1 MIAVLLMRRTPNVT
15 ERGNVSY
22 RNFHTSGRSVLLAEN
37 GVAATSHPHAT
48 RVALDVLR
56 GGGNAVDAA
65 VAAAAVLAVVEPA
78 MTSIGGDCFV
88 LLSKQGAPPIGLNG
102 SGRAPAAATLDWFLD
117 KRIAAIGPEMPH
129 AVTVPGAIDAWCRL
143 VADHGTRDIGT
154 LLQPAIDAAESGHPV
169 PPRVAYDWSGALPR
183 ISHDAATKAIFLPGG
198 RPPAVGDR
206 HRNPKHAET
215 LRQIARHGRA
225 GFYDGAVM
233 EDLVGHLRELGGLHT
248 PDDFAAQRC
257 DYVTPITAPYRGH
270 EVCEIPPNGQGITAL
285 IILKILQH
293 FDLSEARCGLADW
306 IHLIAEASKAA
317 YLVRDTEIGDPAAMR
332 VTPESLL
339 DDARIRAAVSRIA
352 RDRVQGPVETDAE
365 KHTDTTYLTVVDRDR
380 NAVSFINSLFQ
391 AFGSGITGPRSGVL
405 LHNRGISFRVTPGH
419 PNAIGARKRP
429 MHTIIP
435 AMLLKDGK
443 AVMPFGVMGGH
454 YQATGHASFV
464 SGLLDRGLDPQQAN
478 EAPRH
483 FAYGGALQLE
493 EGVPDDVAA
502 ELARRG
508 HVIERVPKPLG
519 GCQAIW
525 IDHARGVLMG
535 ASDPRKDGCAF
546 GY

>member
-1 MIAVLLMRRTPNVT
+1 M
-15 ERGNVSY
+15 SY

-37 GVAATSHPHAT
+37 GIAATSHPHAT

-88 LLSKQGAPPIGLNG
+88 LLSRQGAPPIGLNG

-117 KRIAAIGPEMPH
+117 QRIASIEPEMPH

-143 VADHGTRDIGT
+143 VADHGTRDIGA
-154 LLQPAIDAAESGHPV
+154 LLQPAIEAAEQGHPV
-169 PPRVAYDWSGALPR
+169 PPRIAYDWSTSIAR
-183 ISHDAATKAIFLPGG
+183 ISHDPTTKAIFLPGG
-198 RPPAVGDR
+198 RTPSVGDR
-206 HRNPKHAET
+206 HRNPKLAET
-215 LRQIARHGRA
+215 LRTIARHGSD
-225 GFYDGAVM
+225 GFYRGAVM
-233 EDLVGHLRELGGLHT
+233 EDLVGHLRALGGLHT
-248 PDDFAAQRC
+248 PDDFAAQRA
-257 DYVTPITAPYRGH
+257 DYVAPISAAYRGH
-270 EVCEIPPNGQGITAL
+270 ELCEIPPNGQGIAAL

-293 FDLSEARCGLADW
+293 FDLSEARCSLADR

-317 YLVRDTEIGDPAAMR
+317 YEVRDTEIGDPAAMR
-332 VTPESLL
+332 VTADSLL
-339 DDARIRAAVSRIA
+339 DDQRIRAAVDRIKP
-352 RDRVQGPVETDAE
+352 DRAQQAAALGAAPDGTQDGAE
-365 KHTDTTYLTVVDRDR
+365 HKDTTYLTVVDRDR

-391 AFGSGITGPRSGVL
+391 SFGSGITGPRSGVL
-405 LHNRGISFRVTPGH
+405 LHNRGISFRIKPGH
-419 PNAIGARKRP
+419 PNAIGSRKRP

-454 YQATGHASFV
+454 YQSTGHASFV
-464 SGLLDRGLDPQQAN
+464 SGVLDRGLDPQQAN

-483 FAYGGALQLE
+483 FAYAGVLQLE
-493 EGVPDDVAA
+493 EGVPETVAA
-502 ELARRG
+502 DLRRRG

-525 IDHARGVLMG
+525 IDHARGLLMG